1 MFIRSGV
8 DIDYAMEEWMEIV
21 KLMKAIGILIL
32 VWTQGLIVYLNLNQ
46 YRGFSEFVELE
57 WYKEKKN
64 EKPMHDPYEPDLF
77 T

>member
-1 MFIRSGV
+1 MIL
-8 DIDYAMEEWMEIV
+8 
-21 KLMKAIGILIL
+21 KLLRAIGILIL

-57 WYKEKKN
+57 WYKEKKSKN
-64 EKPMHDPYEPDLF
+64 PMHDPYEPDLF